1 MHNILVTGS
10 NGQLEMNFLK
20 PCHSDE
26 FPGKVTRPNY
36 SVLDKTKIKKA
47 LDIEIP
53 YWRVSML
60 DCIKTLD

>member
-1 MHNILVTGS
+1 
-10 NGQLEMNFLK
+10 MNFLK

-60 DCIKTLD
+60 DCIITLD